1 MTNHSESADPTE
13 GPTDGPTEGTIE
25 APAEDASADSVAE
38 SVVTLRTPAELADAL
53 PYLLGFR
60 PENSVVLIAL
70 HGRSGRFGG
79 RARLG
84 IPTRAEDWPAVAEQ
98 LAQCLVSGCER
109 REARP
114 DGVVAFL
121 CQEPGGSAGDTS
133 GQPRR
138 GEAEGASGNSGRQV
152 VERLRPLAQALR
164 TACGGLDVP
173 VLEVVC
179 ISDGRFWT
187 YCCPDQRCCPPEGT
201 RLLPAGTSVLAAATA
216 YSGCLVG
223 LDQGKLRAR
232 LTPWRTDAAAAQE
245 SALHGAAIAL
255 VPRILD
261 EGGHADVS
269 DETIDLARRVM
280 ARLTEAPAKGDPL
293 AADLQD
299 DELLAHDE
307 AAALILGIQDRTT
320 RDRAAEWMEG
330 VEAKPALRL
339 WRALARRCVGPFH
352 EHAAAPLALAG
363 WVAWSL
369 GDLIEGQEALTMALK
384 ADPHYTFALLLYPAC
399 GADEDPE
406 PIRRVLRRERAER
419 ESDDPEIPLAPE
431 ELIDLEAPVGAEVPI
446 DSGVPIVDLAGG
458 RGSAGV
464 EGAGALDSPGMSDD
478 ITDTTAVRGA
488 EPFDRLSA
496 DGLGADHAAALD
508 EIPEPRG
515 DVELPGDADRLS
527 ASAPAPADATV
538 SAPAPAAPA
547 APTASAVSAAGSGAA
562 ADAASDAVAAGEPR
576 ADAGVGST
584 SPGRR
589 RARCS
594 TTRGT
599 RPGGGAGA
607 GPRHRRP
614 AGRRETRNGR

>member
-1 MTNHSESADPTE
+1 MTNHSESV
-13 GPTDGPTEGTIE
+13 GPMED
-25 APAEDASADSVAE
+25 PAESPIEDPGTDPVAE

-70 HGRSGRFGG
+70 HGRRGRFGG

-84 IPTRAEDWPAVAEQ
+84 IPARAEDWPAVAEQ

-133 GQPRR
+133 GQSGQGAAGGAAETSGR
-138 GEAEGASGNSGRQV
+138 GAAGVASADSGRQV

-164 TACGGLDVP
+164 TACGSLDVP

-187 YCCPDQRCCPPEGT
+187 YCCPDQRCCPAEGT

-216 YSGCLVG
+216 YSGRLVG

-245 SALHGAAIAL
+245 SALHGAAMAL

-261 EGGHADVS
+261 EGGHDEVS

-280 ARLTEAPAKGDPL
+280 ARLAEAPPKGDPL

-330 VEAKPALRL
+330 AEAKPALRL
-339 WRALARRCVGPFH
+339 WRALARRCVGPFY

-406 PIRRVLRRERAER
+406 PIRRILRGERAER
-419 ESDDPEIPLAPE
+419 ESDDPEIPIGPE
-431 ELIDLEAPVGAEVPI
+431 GPIDLVAPIGSVGAVA
-446 DSGVPIVDLAGG
+446 D
-458 RGSAGV
+458 
-464 EGAGALDSPGMSDD
+464 GADALDGP
-478 ITDTTAVRGA
+478 
-488 EPFDRLSA
+488 
-496 DGLGADHAAALD
+496 GADRVAGLE
-508 EIPEPRG
+508 EIPE
-515 DVELPGDADRLS
+515 LPAGADRLS
-527 ASAPAPADATV
+527 ASAPAPAGAPL
-538 SAPAPAAPA
+538 SAPVAA
-547 APTASAVSAAGSGAA
+547 ASATAGADAGSEAAAGA
-562 ADAASDAVAAGEPR
+562 EPR
-576 ADAGVGST
+576 ADAGVSST
-584 SPGRR
+584 SPARR
-589 RARCS
+589 RAPRS
-594 TTRGT
+594 ATRGA
-599 RPGGGAGA
+599 RPGGGAGT

-614 AGRRETRNGR
+614 SARRDTRNGR

>member
-1 MTNHSESADPTE
+1 MTNHSESADPIE
-13 GPTDGPTEGTIE
+13 DPIEDPGTDP
-25 APAEDASADSVAE
+25 VAE
-38 SVVTLRTPAELADAL
+38 SVVTLRSPAELADAL

-133 GQPRR
+133 GRSGR
-138 GEAEGASGNSGRQV
+138 GAGGDASATSGRQV
-152 VERLRPLAQALR
+152 VDRLRPLAQALR
-164 TACGGLDVP
+164 TACGSLDVP

-187 YCCPDQRCCPPEGT
+187 YCCPDQRCCPAEGT
-201 RLLPAGTSVLAAATA
+201 QMPPAGTSVLAAATA
-216 YSGCLVG
+216 YSGRLVG

-261 EGGHADVS
+261 EGGHDEVS

-280 ARLTEAPAKGDPL
+280 ARLSEAPAKGDPL
-293 AADLQD
+293 QADLQD

-330 VEAKPALRL
+330 AEAKPALRL

-352 EHAAAPLALAG
+352 EHAAAPLTLAG

-406 PIRRVLRRERAER
+406 PIRRILRGERAER
-419 ESDDPEIPLAPE
+419 ESDESEIPLVPE
-431 ELIDLEAPVGAEVPI
+431 GFIDLEAPM
-446 DSGVPIVDLAGG
+446 DSGAPIHDLVDG
-458 RGSAGV
+458 RSGASADD
-464 EGAGALDSPGMSDD
+464 AGAPDSPGRSDD
-478 ITDTTAVRGA
+478 ATVAD
-488 EPFDRLSA
+488 SA
-496 DGLGADHAAALD
+496 DPIDVFGSDRAAALD
-508 EIPEPRG
+508 EIPELLGGTER
-515 DVELPGDADRLS
+515 PGGADRLS
-527 ASAPAPADATV
+527 ASAPAPAG
-538 SAPAPAAPA
+538 APAPAPTGASVAAPA
-547 APTASAVSAAGSGAA
+547 SATGPGAGPDTSSDTAAGT
-562 ADAASDAVAAGEPR
+562 EPR
-576 ADAGVGST
+576 ADAGVGSST
-584 SPGRR
+584 PPARR
-589 RARCS
+589 CAPRA

-599 RPGGGAGA
+599 RPGGSAGT

-614 AGRRETRNGR
+614 TARRDTRNGR

>member
-1 MTNHSESADPTE
+1 MTNHSESADPIE
-13 GPTDGPTEGTIE
+13 EPIEDSGTDPVG
-25 APAEDASADSVAE
+25 E

-84 IPTRAEDWPAVAEQ
+84 IPRRAEDWPAVADQ

-133 GQPRR
+133 GHSGR
-138 GEAEGASGNSGRQV
+138 GDESGRQV

-164 TACGGLDVP
+164 TACGSLDVP

-187 YCCPDQRCCPPEGT
+187 YCCPDQGCCPEEGA

-216 YSGCLVG
+216 YSGRLVG

-245 SALHGAAIAL
+245 SALHAAAVAL

-261 EGGHADVS
+261 GGGHDDVS
-269 DETIDLARRVM
+269 DETVDLARRVM
-280 ARLTEAPAKGDPL
+280 ARLSEAPPKGDPL
-293 AADLQD
+293 DADLQD

-330 VEAKPALRL
+330 PDAKPALRL

-352 EHAAAPLALAG
+352 EHAAAPLTLAG

-384 ADPHYTFALLLYPAC
+384 ADPHYTFALLLYPVC

-406 PIRRVLRRERAER
+406 PIRRILRGERAQR
-419 ESDDPEIPLAPE
+419 EPDDPDIPIGPE
-431 ELIDLEAPVGAEVPI
+431 SLIDLEVPI
-446 DSGVPIVDLAGG
+446 DSEPPVHDLAGG
-458 RGSAGV
+458 QGGVAAG
-464 EGAGALDSPGMSDD
+464 GAGALDGGDVSD
-478 ITDTTAVRGA
+478 GA
-488 EPFDRLSA
+488 KIL
-496 DGLGADHAAALD
+496 DGVDAYGRPGADCAPALD
-508 EIPEPRG
+508 EFPQLSG
-515 DVELPGDADRLS
+515 GAELSGATDRLS
-527 ASAPAPADATV
+527 ASV
-538 SAPAPAAPA
+538 SAPA
-547 APTASAVSAAGSGAA
+547 SATGSGAGVEVGS
-562 ADAASDAVAAGEPR
+562 DAAAAAEPR
-576 ADAGVGST
+576 TDADVGST
-584 SPGRR
+584 SPARR
-589 RARCS
+589 SPRP

-599 RPGGGAGA
+599 RPGGGAGT

-614 AGRRETRNGR
+614 TVRRGRRNSR

>member
-1 MTNHSESADPTE
+1 MTNHSESVDPIEDPAEGSLE
-13 GPTDGPTEGTIE
+13 GPGTDPVTQ
-25 APAEDASADSVAE
+25 P
-38 SVVTLRTPAELADAL
+38 VVTLRTPAELADAL

-60 PENSVVLIAL
+60 PESSVVLIAL

-133 GQPRR
+133 GQSGRGVAGGAFEDSGRGEDAFRNSER
-138 GEAEGASGNSGRQV
+138 GEAGTAPANSGRQV

-164 TACGGLDVP
+164 TACGSLDVP

-187 YCCPDQRCCPPEGT
+187 YCCPDQRCCPAEGT
-201 RLLPAGTSVLAAATA
+201 RMLPTGTSVLAAATA
-216 YSGCLVG
+216 YSGRLVG

-232 LTPWRTDAAAAQE
+232 LTPWRTEAAAAQE

-255 VPRILD
+255 LPRILD
-261 EGGHADVS
+261 EGGHDEVA

-280 ARLTEAPAKGDPL
+280 ARLAEAPVKGDPL
-293 AADLQD
+293 DADLQD

-330 VEAKPALRL
+330 AEAKPALRL

-352 EHAAAPLALAG
+352 EHAAAPLTLAG

-384 ADPHYTFALLLYPAC
+384 ADPHYTFALLLHPAC

-406 PIRRVLRRERAER
+406 PIRRILRGERAER
-419 ESDDPEIPLAPE
+419 ESEEPEVPLVPE
-431 ELIDLEAPVGAEVPI
+431 GFIDLEAPIDAEASI
-446 DSGVPIVDLAGG
+446 DS
-458 RGSAGV
+458 
-464 EGAGALDSPGMSDD
+464 
-478 ITDTTAVRGA
+478 
-488 EPFDRLSA
+488 EPPAPAPF
-496 DGLGADHAAALD
+496 DGLGADRGAAL
-508 EIPEPRG
+508 EEVPELLG
-515 DVELPGDADRLS
+515 GSELPETTDRLS
-527 ASAPAPADATV
+527 TAAPAPAGASLST
-538 SAPAPAAPA
+538 PAAA
-547 APTASAVSAAGSGAA
+547 ASAATAAGAGADAGAGVSSDAGPDVVAA
-562 ADAASDAVAAGEPR
+562 AEPR
-576 ADAGVGST
+576 ADAGVGSA
-584 SPGRR
+584 SPACR
-589 RARCS
+589 RASRS
-594 TTRGT
+594 TGRA
-599 RPGGGAGA
+599 RPGGAAGT

-614 AGRRETRNGR
+614 SARRDTRNRR